1 MDLQSDVIRFYFAQF
16 FVSFMYFVC
25 REEAEMEYLKLA
37 STLEMYGVNYF
48 EIINKKGTELWLGI
62 DPFGLKIYPK
72 EQKIQPE
79 VAFKWNEI
87 IDIVINSNKF
97 CIKVNE
103 ANKSKFIKN
112 NKNILKN
119 ISFNVIDHT
128 VNSKL
133 VIKFDFKS

>member
-1 MDLQSDVIRFYFAQF
+1 
-16 FVSFMYFVC
+16 
-25 REEAEMEYLKLA
+25 
-37 STLEMYGVNYF
+37 
-48 EIINKKGTELWLGI
+48 LGI

-79 VAFKWNEI
+79 VAFKWDEI
-87 IDIVINSNKF
+87 IDIDINSNKF

-103 ANKSKFIKN
+103 ANKSKNVVIKN